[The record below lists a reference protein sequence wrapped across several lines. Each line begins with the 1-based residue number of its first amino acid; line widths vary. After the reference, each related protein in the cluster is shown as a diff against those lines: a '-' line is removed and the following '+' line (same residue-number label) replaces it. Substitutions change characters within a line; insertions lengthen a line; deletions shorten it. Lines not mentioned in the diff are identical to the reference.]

1 MSELTTGSAVYNGGN
16 SFTVKNSKITTRYAV
31 PQEVGIVYKTSD
43 SLSVSRPVADASG
56 WTRKSSS
63 VSVGLNE
70 SASFDS
76 VIPLN
81 STTGY
86 THYAAYV
93 KTSNGYWY
101 GDVKSMSNDVQGDEG
116 ACQITNADVI
126 VLNENEA
133 VLTFSVNNISSSI
146 DENAFNFIVY
156 SSKNGNSESYFL
168 GKSLNSFEH
177 YTHSGSRDGEKIISV
192 VLDSLTEDSVYNLG
206 IRVSD
211 IDGKHSNALSV
222 SINTKNMFSITLSDK
237 TKDYYSYN
245 QYHVNFSSK
254 DFMVDSGGSR
264 VLNNDN
270 LELYTKYY
278 NGVSYLCVRGDADYS
293 QVRVL
298 LHCVYYIGGNQPHY
312 FDREI
317 TLY

>member
-1 MSELTTGSAVYNGGN
+1 
-16 SFTVKNSKITTRYAV
+16 
-31 PQEVGIVYKTSD
+31 
-43 SLSVSRPVADASG
+43 
-56 WTRKSSS
+56 
-63 VSVGLNE
+63 
-70 SASFDS
+70 
-76 VIPLN
+76 
-81 STTGY
+81 
-86 THYAAYV
+86 
-93 KTSNGYWY
+93 
-101 GDVKSMSNDVQGDEG
+101 
-116 ACQITNADVI
+116 
-126 VLNENEA
+126 
-133 VLTFSVNNISSSI
+133 
-146 DENAFNFIVY
+146 
-156 SSKNGNSESYFL
+156 
-168 GKSLNSFEH
+168 
-177 YTHSGSRDGEKIISV
+177 
-192 VLDSLTEDSVYNLG
+192 
-206 IRVSD
+206 
-211 IDGKHSNALSV
+211 
-222 SINTKNMFSITLSDK
+222 MFSITLSDK